1 MVEFSFSGLELKLTL
16 LKEKCCQIIPK
27 AVWRVMGD
35 ADAVVRAE
43 MLEAGVGEV
52 NAEAS
57 PLPATAEWNYCL
69 I

>member
-1 MVEFSFSGLELKLTL
+1 MLSDYSE
-16 LKEKCCQIIPK
+16 

-35 ADAVVRAE
+35 ADAMVRAE
-43 MLEAGVGEV
+43 VLEAGVGEV